1 MKILSVAILLAVI
14 SCDSHQPIAQVTLA
28 RVGKFFTNNSN
39 VRKVVN
45 QLSELHKAKGVR
57 NFTETRRALGGVI
70 SDYAGHELHP
80 IFVQERYR
88 TTILDLYRSY
98 TEDHFHAL
106 DRVINKFAGATNPA
120 KIDSYLRE
128 IKGLIKKINSNVKQ
142 RDTIFQRVMP
152 YNQRATNIRNDIE
165 EFIRWQQKEI
175 SPELQNKLTNAIFQ
189 TLDKYDSQ
197 GQRATMLIVGERLRQ
212 ELAWIF

>member
-1 MKILSVAILLAVI
+1 MKILRVVVLLAVI
-14 SCDSHQPIAQVTLA
+14 GCDSHQPVAQTTVVRAT
-28 RVGKFFTNNSN
+28 KFFTQNSN

-45 QLSELHKAKGVR
+45 QLSELHKAKEVR

-98 TEDHFHAL
+98 TEDHYNAL
-106 DRVINKFAGATNPA
+106 DRVINKFAGATNPK
-120 KIDSYLRE
+120 KIDSHLRE

-142 RDTIFQRVMP
+142 RDTVFQRVMP
-152 YNQRATNIRNDIE
+152 YNQRAINIRNDVN
-165 EFIRWQQKEI
+165 EFIKWQREEI
-175 SPELQNKLTNAIFQ
+175 SPELQKKLTNAILQ
-189 TLDKYDSQ
+189 TLDKYDSRD
-197 GQRATMLIVGERLRQ
+197 QRTTMLIVGERLRQ
-212 ELAWIF
+212 DLAWLF